1 MVEKKIVEDLML
13 QLEALTLEHSK
24 CEKSQKALKKKFEDA
39 CVELA
44 TLTQQLKDA
53 RSSYDEATLETS
65 RLRMEVRQLSEK
77 GKKKEEELI
86 RLRIQSTWFA
96 GEVLKGNETIDL
108 LS

>member
-1 MVEKKIVEDLML
+1 MVEKKIVEDLRL

-24 CEKSQKALKKKFEDA
+24 CEKSQKALEKKFEDA
-39 CVELA
+39 CIELA

-77 GKKKEEELI
+77 GKRK
-86 RLRIQSTWFA
+86 RRS
-96 GEVLKGNETIDL
+96 
-108 LS
+108 